1 MSASGRSRPKSEPQP
16 FTRLIDR
23 AVSGSSP
30 TSHEAAVGA
39 LIDRAG
45 DPAGLDGAALVRIW
59 MRLGG
64 GRARTAGDEPRDNLR
79 PRPTRGR
86 AWSQARGLAAA
97 VVLLLVSGAVVGAKT
112 GTWTWPRDAVERF
125 NAGFVA
131 RFRPHPAGPARVPA
145 PVSVRRM
152 RGPAPGAVAL
162 RAPTVTGLGAT
173 PPGLPSAT
181 EPKQPPEAPAP
192 GERHVVKA
200 SAAPG
205 PPQLTVASGAHRTR
219 HPSPLDPLPLAA
231 KTTTTATAPP
241 PLPTGAAEPAADRLA
256 DETRLLGQV
265 LAELRRG
272 GDPRRALVGLDTYAA
287 RFPDGLLAGE
297 AARARVDALWL
308 AGRLTETRAA
318 LATLAL
324 GPGARDRELRLIR
337 AELDAR
343 TDCRGALAD
352 FAVVASEA
360 RDGPLAER
368 AAWGQAACRDR
379 LGDAA
384 GARAALSDY
393 LRRFPDG
400 AHSAAARARLGK

>member
-1 MSASGRSRPKSEPQP
+1 
-16 FTRLIDR
+16 
-23 AVSGSSP
+23 V
-30 TSHEAAVGA
+30 AA
-39 LIDRAG
+39 
-45 DPAGLDGAALVRIW
+45 
-59 MRLGG
+59 
-64 GRARTAGDEPRDNLR
+64 T
-79 PRPTRGR
+79 
-86 AWSQARGLAAA
+86 
-97 VVLLLVSGAVVGAKT
+97 VVLLLLSGAVVGAKT
-112 GTWTWPRDAVERF
+112 GAWTWPREVAERF
-125 NAGFVA
+125 NDGFVA
-131 RFRPHPAGPARVPA
+131 RFRTHQPGPARVPA
-145 PVSVRRM
+145 PVSVRRI
-152 RGPAPGAVAL
+152 RAPGHSAVAL
-162 RAPTVTGLGAT
+162 HAPTVAGLGAT
-173 PPGLPSAT
+173 PPGLPSA
-181 EPKQPPEAPAP
+181 EPEQPPEVPP
-192 GERHVVKA
+192 TGERQAVKA
-200 SAAPG
+200 SASPSPLRLAA
-205 PPQLTVASGAHRTR
+205 ASGARRAR
-219 HPSPLDPLPLAA
+219 HPSSPDPLPLAA
-231 KTTTTATAPP
+231 TTTPR
-241 PLPTGAAEPAADRLA
+241 LPTAAAEPSADRLA

-308 AGRLTETRAA
+308 AGRLSETRAA

-384 GARAALSDY
+384 DARAALTDY